1 LQSKDIPNI
10 NDKIFCLTDSDG
22 NGIHSGTGSDT
33 VLKQTIMPIVDRDTC
48 NKTEG
53 LVGEIAP
60 YMICAGWEEGKNDA
74 CVPIHYWHNCLFQH
88 SITSSS

>member
-1 LQSKDIPNI
+1 MKQQRFTS
-10 NDKIFCLTDSDG
+10 CLSS
-22 NGIHSGTGSDT
+22 HYKLFYSGTGSDT

-53 LVGEIAP
+53 LVGLITP

-74 CVPIHYWHNCLFQH
+74 CQVHYF
-88 SITSSS
+88 